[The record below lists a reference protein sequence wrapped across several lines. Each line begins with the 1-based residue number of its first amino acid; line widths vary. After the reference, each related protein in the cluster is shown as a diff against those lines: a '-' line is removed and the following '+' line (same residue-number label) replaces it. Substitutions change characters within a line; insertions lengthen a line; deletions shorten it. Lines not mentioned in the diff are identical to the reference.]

1 MKKEDL
7 KHTTWFVYDKYV
19 VSGRPKME
27 SAMMEHAEKLLLYR
41 LVAGDDFGNVIK
53 ELNHSQDILAE
64 QNPRWKKVDIQF
76 NGGFGGLM
84 WLRIGEQ
91 NLRFRQ
97 VVGEF

>member
-7 KHTTWFVYDKYV
+7 KHATWFVYDKYV

-27 SAMMEHAEKLLLYR
+27 SALMYRAEKLLLYR

-53 ELNHSQDILAE
+53 ELNQWQDIFSE
-64 QNPRWKKVDIQF
+64 QNPRWKKVEIRFGDYY
-76 NGGFGGLM
+76 NGLIC
-84 WLRIGEQ
+84 LHIGEQ